1 VVLADGGILEC
12 DEHHHEDLFWALR
25 GASGSNFGVVTS
37 LVFGTILA
45 PAATVFHLT
54 WPLTHA
60 ATVIDAWQRSA
71 PTAPDELA
79 ASLLITASGDVAK
92 PPVAKV
98 FGTMLGT
105 ESDTAEQ
112 LDELVVRVGADPASA
127 FYKQMS
133 YRDAKRYLAEL
144 GDAMAGED
152 DRLGEGSDDEPQGHP
167 YSKSEFFRRLLPT
180 EAIAALVEDFGRRA
194 SQSREL
200 DFTPWGGAYNRV
212 PAEATAF
219 VHRDELF
226 LLQHAVVVDPDA
238 SPTER
243 EDARRWLTRSW
254 GLVHPCGSGGVYP
267 NWPDPDL
274 EDWEDAYYRTN

>member
-12 DEHHHEDLFWALR
+12 DEHHLEDLFWALR
-25 GASGSNFGVVTS
+25 GAGGSNFGVVTS
-37 LVFGTILA
+37 LVFRTITA

-60 ATVIDAWQRSA
+60 ARVIDAWQRSA

-79 ASLLITASGDVAK
+79 ASLLITTSGDVEK
-92 PPVAKV
+92 LPVANV
-98 FGTMLGT
+98 FGAMLGT
-105 ESDTAEQ
+105 ESDAAEQ
-112 LDELVVRVGADPASA
+112 LDELVVRVDADPASA
-127 FYKQMS
+127 FHKQMS

-194 SQSREL
+194 GQSREL

-238 SPTER
+238 SPIER

-267 NWPDPDL
+267 NWSDL